1 MATRR
6 PESALLPLAGRR
18 ILICRPQPEAD
29 RLAIAFQA
37 AGAQAECLPLIDRAP
52 LALSAEH
59 QAHIQNLDLFQ
70 HIVAVS
76 PYAARQLLEQVD
88 AWWPQLPVG
97 INWYGVGAGTAAEL
111 SRCGIT
117 ARRPA
122 QGWTSEALLALP
134 PLQNL
139 KNQRVLL
146 ARGGEGR
153 DLLRNTLRQRGA
165 QITVLPLY
173 QRFCPQ
179 YSAAQLAHALD
190 GFNPDAVITL
200 SGGTLRNLVALCA
213 KNDHNL
219 YRKLLIVPVERVA
232 EQAQAAGFIHPH
244 VPAGLTDN
252 NIVASVTERLTGQT
266 VAL

>member
-1 MATRR
+1 MATPR
-6 PESALLPLAGRR
+6 PESELLPLAGRR
-18 ILICRPQPEAD
+18 ILVCRPQPEAA
-29 RLAIAFQA
+29 RLALAFRA

-59 QAHIQNLDLFQ
+59 QTHIQNLDLFQ

-88 AWWPQLPVG
+88 VWWPQLPAG
-97 INWYGVGAGTAAEL
+97 IHWYGVGAGTAAEL
-111 SRCGIT
+111 SRYGIT
-117 ARRPA
+117 ARRPV

-139 KNQRVLL
+139 ENQRVLL
-146 ARGGEGR
+146 ACGSEGR
-153 DLLRNTLRQRGA
+153 ELLQNTLRQRGA

-179 YSAAQLAHALD
+179 YSAAQLAQALD
-190 GFNPDAVITL
+190 GFNPDVVITL
-200 SGGTLRNLVALCA
+200 SGETLKNLVALCA

-232 EQAQAAGFIHPH
+232 KHAQAAGFVNPH
-244 VPAGLTDN
+244 VPTGLTDN
-252 NIVASVTERLTGQT
+252 SIVASVIAQLTG
-266 VAL
+266 

>member
-1 MATRR
+1 MATLR

-29 RLAIAFQA
+29 RLALAFRA
-37 AGAQAECLPLIDRAP
+37 AGAQTECLPLIDRAP

-59 QAHIQNLDLFQ
+59 QTHIQNLDLFQ

-88 AWWPQLPVG
+88 AWWPQLPEG
-97 INWYGVGAGTAAEL
+97 THWYGVGAGTAAEL
-111 SRCGIT
+111 SRYGIT
-117 ARRPA
+117 ACKPA

-134 PLQNL
+134 SLQNL
-139 KNQRVLL
+139 ENQRVLL
-146 ARGGEGR
+146 VRGSEGR

-165 QITVLPLY
+165 RITVLPLY

-179 YSAAQLAHALD
+179 YSAAQLAQTLD
-190 GFNPDAVITL
+190 DFNPDAVITL
-200 SGGTLRNLVALCA
+200 SGETLKNLVALCA

-232 EQAQAAGFIHPH
+232 EQAQAAGFMNPH

-252 NIVASVTERLTGQT
+252 NIVASVTAQLTGRT

>member
-1 MATRR
+1 MATPR
-6 PESALLPLAGRR
+6 PESGLLTLAGRR

-29 RLAIAFQA
+29 RLAAAFHA
-37 AGAQAECLPLIDRAP
+37 AGAQAECLPLIDR
-52 LALSAEH
+52 
-59 QAHIQNLDLFQ
+59 
-70 HIVAVS
+70 
-76 PYAARQLLEQVD
+76 
-88 AWWPQLPVG
+88 PQLPLG
-97 INWYGVGAGTAAEL
+97 IHWYGVGAGTAAEL
-111 SRCGIT
+111 SRYGVT
-117 ARRPA
+117 ARRPT

-134 PLQNL
+134 SLQNL

-153 DLLRNTLRQRGA
+153 DLLRNSLRQRGA

-200 SGGTLRNLVALCA
+200 SGETLKNLVALCA

-232 EQAQAAGFIHPH
+232 EQAQVAGFTNPL

-252 NIVASVTERLTGQT
+252 NIVASVIAQLTGRT

>member
-1 MATRR
+1 MVTPR

-18 ILICRPQPEAD
+18 ILVCRPQPEAD

-37 AGAQAECLPLIDRAP
+37 AGAQAECLPMIDRTP
-52 LALSAEH
+52 LALSTEH

-76 PYAARQLLEQVD
+76 PYAARQLLEHVD
-88 AWWPQLPVG
+88 VWWPQLPVG
-97 INWYGVGAGTAAEL
+97 IQWYGVGAGTAAEL
-111 SRCGIT
+111 LRCGIT

-139 KNQRVLL
+139 ANQRVLL
-146 ARGGEGR
+146 ARGGDGR
-153 DLLRNTLRQRGA
+153 DLLQNTLRQRGA
-165 QITVLPLY
+165 RITVLPLY
-173 QRFCPQ
+173 RRFCPQ
-179 YSAAQLAHALD
+179 YSTAQLTHALD
-190 GFNPDAVITL
+190 GFNPDVVITL
-200 SGGTLRNLVALCA
+200 SGGTLKNLVALCT
-213 KNDHNL
+213 KNGHNL

-232 EQAQAAGFIHPH
+232 EQAQTAGFINPC

-252 NIVASVTERLTGQT
+252 NIVASVTARLTDRT